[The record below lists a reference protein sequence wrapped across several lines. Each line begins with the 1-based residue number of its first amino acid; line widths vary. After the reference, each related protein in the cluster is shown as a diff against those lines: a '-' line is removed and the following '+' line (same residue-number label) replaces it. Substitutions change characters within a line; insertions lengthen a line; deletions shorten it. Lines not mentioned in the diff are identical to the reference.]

1 MKYQKEISK
10 SFIKVWE
17 DFYINYLTMYNI
29 LEPEC
34 KRYKERKK
42 KRIEKEIQSMNFSN
56 NLDSEPLL
64 DAENQAD
71 AEDQINTKESNKVR
85 NKFRDQF
92 LLELQKVDFFYNENI
107 NRVIRPKIK
116 EIKEQIKHA
125 LKINEFKI
133 YNETF
138 EMAIKETYKD
148 IYLTRKFIE
157 TNLEIKEKLL
167 KKYKKY
173 FEINEFWKNKSRAG
187 NSQIIMEED
196 RENDDDNNN
205 DEIEE
210 NVSNFI
216 NFKSAIGSADETL
229 RNLEEEITHLFIQNF
244 TFKYKS
250 KAEKVLKNYVKVN
263 SFTESQSFY
272 LGFFIGL
279 LLFQLGI
286 ICTIAWYYDIDM
298 DNDEE
303 FKSVFPMFRGFF
315 IICLYWWIHGLNI
328 LVWTKAD
335 ISYRVIF
342 QIDSKYSTPIEIF
355 KRAAIFTFIL
365 LTCLL
370 IYMIKRIW
378 AGAFFGIFKPI
389 PINCLPLI
397 CYGTL
402 IIYLFCPFNIWNYDG
417 RAFLG
422 ALAKESLGSFLLKTE
437 FRHVFLI
444 NQMCTFIAP
453 MRDMEYTICY
463 YAYYDAPLWAKRE
476 YCKKT
481 RGVYFFLA
489 FFPNFLRILQTSKE
503 IYDSK
508 KLKPKIFNA
517 INYVLSISVA
527 LLSFLYPT
535 YPFLHIFWLI
545 LTFIS
550 SCGSFT
556 WDIII
561 DFGFLEKGKNYPLR
575 NKLYYKPKIIYY
587 LIAVYDFILRFF
599 WLLTIS
605 PEVLGTLFRPET
617 LSIILNSLEITRR
630 GCWNILKV
638 ENKHIDISNEFKVSN
653 DVELPFIKVNGKYV
667 NNESNLLNVMKMNRQ
682 EKIQVEIEKV
692 LQEKNKVNTKS
703 RLKYMSRNLTDLKE
717 VKGKMNNDLNEYLEV
732 YKRDTGV
739 NVGTISRGLNAPTRR
754 WATNY

>member
-10 SFIKVWE
+10 TFIKVWE
-17 DFYINYLTMYNI
+17 DFYINYLTMFNI
-29 LEPEC
+29 LEPIY
-34 KRYKERKK
+34 KDYKERKK
-42 KRIEKEIQSMNFSN
+42 KRIEKEIQSMNFSHN
-56 NLDSEPLL
+56 VNAEPLL
-64 DAENQAD
+64 DENEVQD
-71 AEDQINTKESNKVR
+71 IVNVKESNKVR
-85 NKFRDQF
+85 DRFRDQF

-107 NRVIRPKIK
+107 NKVIRPKIK
-116 EIKEQIKHA
+116 EIKEQSNHA
-125 LKINEFKI
+125 LKINEFKM
-133 YNETF
+133 NSETF

-148 IYLTRKFIE
+148 IYLTRKFID
-157 TNLEIKEKLL
+157 TNLEIKEKLM

-173 FEINEFWKNKSRAG
+173 FGISDFLKSRTRSG

-210 NVSNFI
+210 NVNNFI
-216 NFKSAIGSADETL
+216 KYKSGIGGAEETL
-229 RNLEEEITHLFIQNF
+229 KNFEDEITLLFTKNF
-244 TFKYKS
+244 TYKYKS
-250 KAEKVLKNYVKVN
+250 KAEKVLRNYIKVRG
-263 SFTESQSFY
+263 FTESESFY

-298 DNDEE
+298 DKDEE

-315 IICLYWWIHGLNI
+315 IVCFYWWIHGLNI

-342 QIDSKYSTPIEIF
+342 GIDSKYSTPIEIF

-365 LTCLL
+365 LLCLL

-378 AGAFFGIFKPI
+378 AGAFFGIFEPI

-397 CYGTL
+397 CWGAL
-402 IIYLFCPFNIWNYDG
+402 IIYLFCPFDIWNYDG

-422 ALAKESLGSFLLKTE
+422 DLAKESLGSFLLKTE
-437 FRHVFLI
+437 FKHVFLI
-444 NQMCTFIAP
+444 NQVCTFIAP

-476 YCKKT
+476 YCNKT
-481 RGVYFFLA
+481 RGIYFFLA

-503 IYDSK
+503 MYDSK
-508 KLKPKIFNA
+508 KLFPKIFNA

-527 LLSFLYPT
+527 LLSFLWPS

-545 LTFIS
+545 FTFIS

-556 WDIII
+556 WDITI
-561 DFGFLEKGKNYPLR
+561 DFGFLEKGKNFPLR
-575 NKLYYKPKIIYY
+575 NRLYYKPKLIYY

-617 LSIILNSLEITRR
+617 LSIILNSLEVTRR

-653 DVELPFIKVNGKYV
+653 DVELPFVKVNGKYV
-667 NNESNLLNVMKMNRQ
+667 NNESNLLHIMKMNRQ
-682 EKIQVEIEKV
+682 EKIQVEIEKI
-692 LQEKNKVNTKS
+692 LQEKNKKNAT

-717 VKGKMNNDLNEYLEV
+717 VKGQMNNDLNEYLEV

-739 NVGTISRGLNAPTRR
+739 NIGTISKKLNQPTRK